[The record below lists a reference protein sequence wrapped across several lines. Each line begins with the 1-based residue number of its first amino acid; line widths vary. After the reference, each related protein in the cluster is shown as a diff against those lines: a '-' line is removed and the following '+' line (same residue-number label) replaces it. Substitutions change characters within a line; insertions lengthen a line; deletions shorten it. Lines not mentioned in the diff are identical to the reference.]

1 MTKPHQPDAGP
12 MADVASERALL
23 GSVFIDNR
31 AWDKVALVPK
41 EGWSL
46 ESHLRIRMGMKR
58 LVSAGAVITVSALAA
73 SLAARNELDV
83 IGGKQYLV
91 SLREHATQRPSADD
105 SDYVMPDDAPEPPPT
120 REPATSS
127 ARGTH
132 SGRQKIP
139 DLTLDQGMPCNVEAE
154 RTILGAILLDN
165 AAHAEAA
172 EKLKSEDFSL
182 DSHRRIFLRMT
193 ELMNAERAVDI
204 VTLANELNRYKE
216 VESIG
221 GVAYLASLTEGLPRR
236 PVIDEYIRIVKDKS
250 LLRQTMGICS
260 MAIARAADQSESA
273 LEVLSVLQKKLE
285 EIAAPVAGSQD
296 SAIQNF
302 IVEAIADID
311 HEYQTKSS
319 PCIPTGI
326 AWLDSATGGGLRH
339 GNIFLICARPNVGK
353 TPAILQMMVHNLQR
367 GMKCVLFS
375 LEKPKKAILRDLIPH
390 VVDIPNRVVHNAWMQ
405 TPEQNRLI
413 HEAAEIIAGWELKIY
428 DGKMDGDQICYAI
441 KRESKNDEEVLYGLD
456 HGGMVQGR
464 RGEDPV
470 ERDNYISGSIRDT
483 IKHTRS
489 AIAILRQLR
498 KVKREFAE
506 SAPVPDDVK
515 GSGNLWEDAFGALII
530 HRAINPETRKMSLEA
545 LMNLAKLRTGGS
557 TGSTKGTFNPRILR
571 FDADAEFEYDNQAN
585 DWHQ

>member
-1 MTKPHQPDAGP
+1 

-23 GSVFIDNR
+23 GSVFIDNH

-58 LVSAGAVITVSALAA
+58 LVSAGAVITVNALAV

-91 SLREHATQRPSADD
+91 SLREQATQRPSADA

-236 PVIDEYIRIVKDKS
+236 PVIEEYIRITRDKS

-285 EIAAPVAGSQD
+285 EIAAPVANSQQAPVQSFILGVID
-296 SAIQNF
+296 EVARDYREKVQPAIPSGN
-302 IVEAIADID
+302 
-311 HEYQTKSS
+311 
-319 PCIPTGI
+319 
-326 AWLDSATGGGLRH
+326 AWFDEKTGGGYRM
-339 GNIFLICARPNVGK
+339 GKYTIVAARPKIGK
-353 TPAILQMMVHNLQR
+353 TGFAVTSTAFNCPR
-367 GMKCVLFS
+367 GIHVTWQS
-375 LEKPKKAILRDLIPH
+375 LEMEKKEILLNLVPYVIDL
-390 VVDIPNRVVHNAWMQ
+390 PNIVCVRPWLRTPDQQNAVM
-405 TPEQNRLI
+405 NAL
-413 HEAAEIIAGWELKIY
+413 AEIGDWPLDIY
-428 DGKMDGDQICYAI
+428 DGEMDCDQICWSIDRDAKKHTKI
-441 KRESKNDEEVLYGLD
+441 LFILD
-456 HGGMVQGR
+456 HFGLIAGGDR
-464 RGEDPV
+464 DIRKRYV
-470 ERDNYISGSIRDT
+470 EHSER
-483 IKHTRS
+483 
-489 AIAILRQLR
+489 LR
-498 KVKREFAE
+498 KKIKQHRNAALLCLFQLNEVPREFADKRPQRSDIGE
-506 SAPVPDDVK
+506 SKKPLQDCFAAAFLHRYQDK
-515 GSGNLWEDAFGALII
+515 ETLKMTTKANINLELI
-530 HRAINPETRKMSLEA
+530 RG
-545 LMNLAKLRTGGS
+545 GGS
-557 TGSTKGTFNPRILR
+557 PGNIDCEFDTKRLAFM
-571 FDADAEFEYDNQAN
+571 AQAEFEYDNQAN